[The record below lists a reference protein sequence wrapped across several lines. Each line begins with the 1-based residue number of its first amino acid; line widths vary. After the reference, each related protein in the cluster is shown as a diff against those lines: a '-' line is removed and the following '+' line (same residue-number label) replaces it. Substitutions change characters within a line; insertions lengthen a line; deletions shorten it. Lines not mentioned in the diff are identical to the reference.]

1 MNDAGTGALGGEV
14 RAYPRRAWVVAIV
27 TLGAL
32 VAAAAFRSSTG
43 ALMEPIEREFG
54 WSRTTTSGAVSLN
67 LVIYGL
73 IAPFAAA
80 VIEKWG
86 PRRTVSLA
94 LLVVGIAC
102 AATTLMTRP
111 WQLWL
116 LWGVVIGIS
125 TGAMALV
132 FGAIVANRWF
142 HERRGLVTGLFSAA
156 NATGQLLFLPAIAA
170 TAQHLGWRYSAGIVA
185 VLALLV
191 MVLVGV
197 FLRDSPSDLGLLPY
211 GALPGSPEAAP
222 PPAPAIAPVRAAVRV
237 LRIGLRSWTFWV
249 LAATFWVCGWSTNGL
264 IQTHFIPAAHDHGMP
279 STTAAGLLAVV
290 GIFDLVGTLASG
302 WLTDRVDPR
311 LLLVGYYALRGLS
324 LFTINQMLAPSVE
337 PGMWMF
343 IVFYG
348 LDWVATVP
356 PTVAL
361 CRSHF
366 GLADSGIIFG
376 WVFAAHMVGAG
387 VGASYAGW
395 VRATQGSYATA
406 WVTAGVLCVVA
417 ALVILTIPR
426 EPTSPPGAE
435 LGAASAPGARAEI
448 RDTDEVASA

>member
-14 RAYPRRAWVVAIV
+14 RAYPRRAWVVASV

-222 PPAPAIAPVRAAVRV
+222 PLPPQLPRRAAVRV
-237 LRIGLRSWTFWV
+237 LRIGPGRGPLGAGGDV
-249 LAATFWVCGWSTNGL
+249 LGVRLVNQRPH
-264 IQTHFIPAAHDHGMP
+264 QTHFIPAAHDHGRP
-279 STTAAGLLAVV
+279 RRQRRLLAVV
-290 GIFDLVGTLASG
+290 GSSTSSEHS
-302 WLTDRVDPR
+302 PR
-311 LLLVGYYALRGLS
+311 AGSPTELIPGSCSSATTPCGLS
-324 LFTINQMLAPSVE
+324 LTINQMLAPSVE

-356 PTVAL
+356 DGCPSAAHTSASPTRESSSAGCLPRTRSGPCRRQL
-361 CRSHF
+361 CR
-366 GLADSGIIFG
+366 
-376 WVFAAHMVGAG
+376 VGACDPG
-387 VGASYAGW
+387 QLCQRVVPLACS
-395 VRATQGSYATA
+395 A
-406 WVTAGVLCVVA
+406 WS
-417 ALVILTIPR
+417 PR
-426 EPTSPPGAE
+426 SPY
-435 LGAASAPGARAEI
+435 
-448 RDTDEVASA
+448 